1 MEVGDYL
8 RTVPWPRMTVD
19 SKAGCDSL
27 LRIYWMPS
35 ISWKIPLKGMPF
47 GIFESKVAPVGSP

>member
-1 MEVGDYL
+1 
-8 RTVPWPRMTVD
+8 MTVD

-27 LRIYWMPS
+27 LMMYWMPS

-47 GIFESKVAPVGSP
+47 GIFESKVAPVGRP